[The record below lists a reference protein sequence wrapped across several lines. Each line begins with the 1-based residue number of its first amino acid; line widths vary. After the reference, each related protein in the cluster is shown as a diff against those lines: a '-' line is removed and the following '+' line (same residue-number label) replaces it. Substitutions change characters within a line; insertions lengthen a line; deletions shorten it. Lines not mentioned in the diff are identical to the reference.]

1 MSWEHKSE
9 ATVAALSQDT
19 SAGAAGMMV
28 LSGSELPTVSSEAEV
43 EHLLVL
49 LQEHQIHLLYPEDLV
64 AVQVTEHLQEQ

>member
-1 MSWEHKSE
+1 
-9 ATVAALSQDT
+9 V
-19 SAGAAGMMV
+19 
-28 LSGSELPTVSSEAEV
+28 EAEV